1 MATGLDNENALEC
14 SDSADH
20 NPQSVTQRAAQR

>member
-20 NPQSVTQRAAQR
+20 NPLSVTQHAAQR